1 MRILL
6 TCVGGELIKTTLK
19 YLKKDK
25 ILGKIFIVGID
36 EKNIKP
42 NKFLDKFYRVKF
54 NRNYLKKI
62 KQICYKNK
70 ISLIIPYS
78 DKESIY
84 LSKKKKNSKIK
95 VYLF

>member
-1 MRILL
+1 MDIFNKSNDGI
-6 TCVGGELIKTTLK
+6 TWTKINSNNVQSIKYVEYTV
-19 YLKKDK
+19 KKDK

-62 KQICYKNK
+62 YH
-70 ISLIIPYS
+70 SRR
-78 DKESIY
+78 
-84 LSKKKKNSKIK
+84 
-95 VYLF
+95 